1 MFNDE
6 PDYGQM
12 HSIYGSETGRKR
24 VGNGAETERK
34 KCEPS
39 LLFEKDS
46 GFCLIEKGSARPE
59 RAIKDFW
66 QIPKHLLSLSSPVCA
81 ALWIC
86 IHRVAVETCEEI
98 IFFDDRLC
106 QFVSEIGKFLS
117 CLEHFVVI

>member
-6 PDYGQM
+6 PDCGQV
-12 HSIYGSETGRKR
+12 HSIYGS
-24 VGNGAETERK
+24 ETERK

-39 LLFEKDS
+39 LQKDS
-46 GFCLIEKGSARPE
+46 GVCPLEKGSDRPV
-59 RAIKDFW
+59 RAVKDSGP
-66 QIPKHLLSLSSPVCA
+66 IPKHLLSLPDPVCA

-117 CLEHFVVI
+117 CLEYFVVI